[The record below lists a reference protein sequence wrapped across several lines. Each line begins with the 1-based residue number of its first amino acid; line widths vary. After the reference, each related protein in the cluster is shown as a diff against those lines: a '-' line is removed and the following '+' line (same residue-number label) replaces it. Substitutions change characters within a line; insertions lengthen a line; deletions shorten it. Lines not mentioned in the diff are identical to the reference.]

1 MSYGFLAVMLTIN
14 HISFLRT
21 KKVPYERA
29 KYFFNPGLIIKC
41 MTGRGIPDRFN
52 LLHIFS
58 YTGRSPSM
66 MEIVENS
73 VTAILTESLAC

>member
-1 MSYGFLAVMLTIN
+1 MQIRSYGFLAVMLTIN
-14 HISFLRT
+14 HISFLHT

-73 VTAILTESLAC
+73 VTAIFFD

>member
-1 MSYGFLAVMLTIN
+1 MLTIN
-14 HISFLRT
+14 HIPFFHT

-29 KYFFNPGLIIKC
+29 KYFFNPGLIIKR